1 MDLKDKT
8 VVVTGASR
16 GIGAAVAE
24 AVAAKGA
31 RVGLIAR
38 SQDDLQDVVDRLGG
52 QGASAVGDVADESSV
67 VSALA
72 ALEAAIGP
80 PDVLV
85 ANAGIGA
92 YGPFVDIETA
102 ELERLV
108 KVNVLG
114 TMYAIRAVLPGMI
127 ARRAGHIVTIGSI
140 AGRIGSP
147 FEAVYSA
154 TKFAGVGLTEALA
167 VEVEPYGIGVSV
179 VNPGPVSSNF
189 GEARG
194 HPYDRERPKPVSP
207 EQVADVVVRAI
218 ERDRHEVYVPSWFR
232 PAVVM
237 RHLVPRLL
245 RWGSRRSFR
254 EELAADARN
263 RH

>member
-1 MDLKDKT
+1 MKLQDKV

-16 GIGAAVAE
+16 GIGAAVAR

-38 SQDDLQDVVDRLGG
+38 TTDDLQAVLDQLSTR
-52 QGASAVGDVADESSV
+52 GAMVAADVADP
-67 VSALA
+67 A
-72 ALEAAIGP
+72 ALSKAIATLEGELGP
-80 PDVLV
+80 VDVLV

-92 YGPFVDIETA
+92 YGPFADIEDE

-114 TMYAIRAVLPGMI
+114 TMYAIREVLPGMI
-127 ARRAGHIVTIGSI
+127 ARRRGHIVTIGSI

-167 VEVEPYGIGVSV
+167 VEVEPYGVGVSL
-179 VNPGPVSSNF
+179 VNPGPVETDF
-189 GEARG
+189 GNARG
-194 HPYDRERPKPVSP
+194 HPYDRDRPKPVSA
-207 EQVADVVVRAI
+207 EAVADAVVDAI
-218 ERDRHEVYVPSWFR
+218 EHNKHELYVPQWFR
-232 PAVVM
+232 PAVVL
-237 RHLVPRLL
+237 RHLVPPML
-245 RWGSRRSFR
+245 RWGSKRSFR
-254 EELAADARN
+254 DELAADAKTR
-263 RH
+263 